1 MGKKLVGYLEEVIEE
16 LKKKKIKKSSSG
28 ADGVTCFYNYE

>member
-16 LKKKKIKKSSSG
+16 LKKKKIKKLSLG
-28 ADGVTCFYNYE
+28 VDGVICFYNYE